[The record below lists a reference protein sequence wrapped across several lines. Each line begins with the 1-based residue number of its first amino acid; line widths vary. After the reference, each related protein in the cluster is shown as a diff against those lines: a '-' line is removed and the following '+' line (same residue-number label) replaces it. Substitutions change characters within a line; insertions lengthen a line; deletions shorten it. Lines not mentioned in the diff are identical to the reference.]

1 MIETV
6 HSKYLCFETNNCD
19 PKKILMLSE
28 FLRAWARECLNKNFY
43 YWNIIFQI
51 DASFQNGEEYAVG
64 EEEMYKEKEML

>member
-1 MIETV
+1 M
-6 HSKYLCFETNNCD
+6 
-19 PKKILMLSE
+19 
-28 FLRAWARECLNKNFY
+28 NFY